1 MATLKCSRC
10 GQEREAV
17 TNVAFYTGDV
27 KDKLM
32 ANACQV
38 CWDEWIKMQIMI
50 INEYRL
56 NLMDPKTD
64 EFLNKQVLAF
74 FNLDGG
80 AKQASVDYVPP
91 EGAE

>member
-10 GQEREAV
+10 QLEKEAV
-17 TNVAFYTGDV
+17 TNTAFYAGEI
-27 KDKLM
+27 KEKLL
-32 ANACQV
+32 ANACTD

-64 EFLNKQVLAF
+64 EFLNMQVLSF
-74 FNLDGG
+74 FNLDEG
-80 AKQASVDYVPP
+80 KQASVEYVPP
-91 EGAE
+91 EGT